1 MSCNHIRAYEYFI
14 DSIGYDNCMFIGI
27 ECDSWKNF
35 VEGKCSRYVVQ
46 LHSKLYLAI
55 SIVYFYSCAEDMSNC
70 GIMGFYAFSNL
81 NGSIPKRHKSL
92 FLYTDEQKPFCT
104 IHHRVTIV
112 LSDLIESKKQG
123 GDRGKFRMVLH
134 GENDSSLNLDLN
146 KEETFFEPGRYV

>member
-1 MSCNHIRAYEYFI
+1 
-14 DSIGYDNCMFIGI
+14 
-27 ECDSWKNF
+27 
-35 VEGKCSRYVVQ
+35 
-46 LHSKLYLAI
+46 
-55 SIVYFYSCAEDMSNC
+55 MSNC

-146 KEETFFEPGRYV
+146 KEETFFEPGRYIYIRLQLPNSKQSTFCKQTADK